1 MTVAIKDDMT
11 VELSGATG
19 PLKLGFFYNGGIS
32 SASWGAPWQV
42 RGTSMSTWPH
52 MDGGGISKDIKMQKR
67 YVWDKVKDIKL
78 QKKDT

>member
-1 MTVAIKDDMT
+1 MQV
-11 VELSGATG
+11 GA
-19 PLKLGFFYNGGIS
+19 L
-32 SASWGAPWQV
+32 

-78 QKKDT
+78 QKKDTLKDS